1 MNKSFFELNNTIG
14 TPSLQLP
21 EELREPIREHL
32 NNLHKQYVEMN
43 WAQHVGYGKNPAI
56 IVIDLAINWTI
67 LNTQMGSNMDSVV
80 NATKSILKSAR
91 EASIPIFFSTSQF
104 DPDELPALRSKK
116 FKTDVKRGNASL
128 YDLDPR
134 LKRRPNEKI
143 LYKKYASCFK
153 GTNMQEMLTALNIDT
168 LILTGV
174 STSHC
179 VYATA
184 RDASDSFRVIVPYEA
199 VGDRCQIMQWINL
212 LDIEID
218 VGDVVETNNVIDY
231 LKRLKLK

>member
-1 MNKSFFELNNTIG
+1 
-14 TPSLQLP
+14 
-21 EELREPIREHL
+21 
-32 NNLHKQYVEMN
+32 MN

-104 DPDELPALRSKK
+104 DRDELPALRSKK
-116 FKTDVKRGNASL
+116 FKTDIKRGDKAL

-143 LYKKYASCFK
+143 LRKKYASCFK

-199 VGDRCQIMQWINL
+199 VGNRCQIMQWINL

-218 VGDVVETNNVIDY
+218 VGDVVSTNNIIDY

>member
-1 MNKSFFELNNTIG
+1 MNNPFFELNNTMG
-14 TPSLQLP
+14 TPNLQLP
-21 EELREPIREHL
+21 EELREPIRTHL
-32 NNLHKQYVEMN
+32 NNLHQQYLEMN

-56 IVIDLAINWTI
+56 IFIDLAINWTI

-80 NATKSILKSAR
+80 NATKNILESGRMAN
-91 EASIPIFFSTSQF
+91 IPIFFSTSDF
-104 DPDELPALRSKK
+104 DPDELSAFRSKK
-116 FKTDVKRGNASL
+116 FKTDVKKGNESL

-134 LKRRPNEKI
+134 LNRQPNEKI
-143 LYKKYASCFK
+143 VYKKYASCFK
-153 GTNMQEMLTALNIDT
+153 GTNMQEMLTALQIDT

-184 RDASDSFRVIVPYEA
+184 RDASDSFLVIIPYEA
-199 VGDRCQIMQWINL
+199 VGDRCQIMQWVNL

-218 VGDVVETNNVIDY
+218 IGDVVSTQNVTDY